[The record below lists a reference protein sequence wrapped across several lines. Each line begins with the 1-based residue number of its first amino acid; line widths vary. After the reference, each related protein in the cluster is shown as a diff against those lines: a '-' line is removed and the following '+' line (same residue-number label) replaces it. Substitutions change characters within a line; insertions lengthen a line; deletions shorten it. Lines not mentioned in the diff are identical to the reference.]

1 MKNQNP
7 VAKHM
12 EQYNKPKTFECR
24 KTKNK
29 QGYSKHK
36 KSGYQPD

>member
-1 MKNQNP
+1 
-7 VAKHM
+7 M

-29 QGYSKHK
+29 QGYIKQLPK
-36 KSGYQPD
+36 NPSGYPMANEN